1 MKPIGEDLL
10 KLKNWDEVIVGSPK
24 DPITLGFLV
33 DSPLGVLKKSGLIS
47 RPESVLEL
55 DEILTANNARVF
67 YADPR
72 KFAPT
77 AYKNAVQSFDQL
89 LNEAGFINFEM
100 SPPYLLL
107 IKKIGDKF
115 ADPCLL
121 EYDSRLSCMWFL
133 LTRECLHTYFDDKS
147 KFKQDPKLQSFIKRC
162 AGTLRDEA
170 LKEFSLKL
178 VGLLAGTAGAIFQ

>member
-10 KLKNWDEVIVGSPK
+10 KLRNWDEILVGDSN

-107 IKKIGDKF
+107 IKKIG
-115 ADPCLL
+115 
-121 EYDSRLSCMWFL
+121 
-133 LTRECLHTYFDDKS
+133 
-147 KFKQDPKLQSFIKRC
+147 
-162 AGTLRDEA
+162 
-170 LKEFSLKL
+170 LK
-178 VGLLAGTAGAIFQ
+178 T